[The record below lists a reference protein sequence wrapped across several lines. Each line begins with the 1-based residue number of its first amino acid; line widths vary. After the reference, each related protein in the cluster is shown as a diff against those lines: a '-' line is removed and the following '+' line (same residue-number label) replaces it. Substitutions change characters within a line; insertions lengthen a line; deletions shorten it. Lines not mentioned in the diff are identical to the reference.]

1 MKFNADYVHKL
12 FDNDKRIEKL
22 LQKHKIPSIRV
33 GVIKNGKV
41 QQIRTFGY
49 KKSNQPISNN
59 SIYSC
64 FFNKVCYS
72 ICCIKTRYPRWVTVC
87 LSVARILSSGVS
99 E

>member
-59 SIYSC
+59 SIY
-64 FFNKVCYS
+64 KVAS
-72 ICCIKTRYPRWVTVC
+72 LTKSVTAFVV
-87 LSVARILSSGVS
+87 LKLATPAGSQFV
-99 E
+99 